1 MKTGSNYLTRSRF
14 TFTWES
20 NYALTVTF
28 VVRHA
33 SGCADILGYAGLLA
47 ILGFVFGK
55 SLMSQSRVIQSV
67 DARAYFFIR
76 HCCQQRVDLHTGNH
90 QALSH

>member
-1 MKTGSNYLTRSRF
+1 M
-14 TFTWES
+14 FTWES
-20 NYALTVTF
+20 NNGLTLRSRARHTF
-28 VVRHA
+28 D
-33 SGCADILGYAGLLA
+33 CAYFLGYAGTLA

-76 HCCQQRVDLHTGNH
+76 HCCQQRVDSHTGNH